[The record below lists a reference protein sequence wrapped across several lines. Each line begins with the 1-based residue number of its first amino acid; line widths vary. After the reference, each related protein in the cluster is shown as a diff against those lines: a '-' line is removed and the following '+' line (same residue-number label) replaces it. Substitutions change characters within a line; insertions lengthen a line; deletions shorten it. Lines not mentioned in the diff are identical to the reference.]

1 VKAIKRVTPVVEINV
16 QYIERVTDM
25 IEDELGIYNLDME
38 QRESLQHVVQLS
50 VGLYF
55 LLIREANDKT
65 SRLTQ

>member
-1 VKAIKRVTPVVEINV
+1 MKDIKRVTPVVEINV

>member
-1 VKAIKRVTPVVEINV
+1 MKAIKRVTPVVEINV